1 MIEKN
6 KQGAVL
12 WLTIKHPPANALST
26 KVLKSLDEAIT
37 EAENDESVRAIVLHG
52 EGRFFVAGADIKEF
66 QGSSGQALAE
76 NGQLLFNKIEQL
88 KKPVI
93 AAIHG
98 AALGGGLEL
107 AMVCTIRIAT
117 EDCKLGLPET
127 NLGLLPAYGG
137 TQRLPKLVG
146 PHKATEM
153 MLTGIP
159 ITGVQAHQWG
169 LVNDVAK
176 DESELLEK
184 AGILAD
190 TIASKSTVTTSRILD
205 LIQHVASGQSLEEGL
220 KKEAKYFD
228 ECFDSEDS
236 KEGIAAFLEKRKP
249 VFSNR

>member
-66 QGSSGQALAE
+66 KGAQVKHLQKMVNYCLIRL
-76 NGQLLFNKIEQL
+76 NN

-205 LIQHVASGQSLEEGL
+205 LIQHAASGQSLEEGL

-236 KEGIAAFLEKRKP
+236 KEGITAFLEKRKP